1 MDDSRA
7 PLAVR
12 LAAGVD
18 FLVAAS
24 FAALALVGLAGDFI
38 PGVRGFV
45 PGGWWQVRWG
55 PPLVLAALV
64 AGLGWALLKG
74 KRWARVLAIGLA
86 VLGILA
92 FVVDLAAWG
101 QASLER
107 AVVGTAARRSAP
119 GAWSVATF
127 VLHVLVLWLLT
138 RPMARWWFA
147 KRRAA

>member
-1 MDDSRA
+1 MDESRA

-18 FLVAAS
+18 FVVAAS
-24 FAALALVGLAGDFI
+24 FAGLALVGVAGDFL
-38 PGVRGFV
+38 PGVRAL
-45 PGGWWQVRWG
+45 GWWQVPWG
-55 PPLVLAALV
+55 PPLVLATLA

-74 KRWARVLAIGLA
+74 KRWARVLAILLG

-107 AVVGTAARRSAP
+107 AVVGTAPRQSAP
-119 GAWSVATF
+119 DAWDVAEV